1 MGVESTVGVEG
12 WRQLLQFFKFSVYVF
27 MAADAALQGG
37 PGQSGHQHKPTSLHA
52 NNTPA
57 RYLKMQFVNVIILA
71 CSFNV

>member
-1 MGVESTVGVEG
+1 MESTVGVEG
-12 WRQLLQFFKFSVYVF
+12 WRQLLQFYKFLVYVF

-37 PGQSGHQHKPTSLHA
+37 PGHQHEPTSLHA